1 MKRAK
6 KTNLRR
12 DGNDDLLTEQQLSL
26 YAAVKALTNEGDAV
40 IVQPPVYTPFF

>member
-26 YAAVKALTNEGDAV
+26 D
-40 IVQPPVYTPFF
+40 QPRKPFA